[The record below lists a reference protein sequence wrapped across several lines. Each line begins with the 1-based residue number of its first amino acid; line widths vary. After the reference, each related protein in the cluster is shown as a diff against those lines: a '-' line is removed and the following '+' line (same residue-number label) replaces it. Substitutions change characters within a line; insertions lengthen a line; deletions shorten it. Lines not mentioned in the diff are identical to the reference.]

1 MNDYNDNNN
10 TLPENAGE
18 RRTFQKLSIIV
29 PCYNEEES
37 VPLFYAETMKQA
49 PFFSSKNVTLEFIFV
64 NDGSRDKTAQ
74 AIKSLREKDDR
85 VHMVSFSRNFGK
97 ESAIF
102 AGLEKADGDLVVLM
116 DADLQDPPAL
126 LPQMYT
132 HIAEE
137 GYDAVGSRRVTRS
150 GEPPVRSWFAR
161 RFYGLMRK
169 ISSTEIVD
177 GARDYRM
184 MTRKVVDAILAMKE
198 TGRFSKGIFGWVGY
212 KTKWL
217 EYENINRVAGE
228 TKWSFRKLFM
238 YSIDGIVAFSTAPLA
253 IPVIMGIMFW
263 LAAFVLLVILIVRAA
278 LGFNVLMLGLFALIA
293 FTGGAV
299 LLGVG
304 IVAVY
309 IAKLYLETKDRPKYL
324 VDEEF

>member
-1 MNDYNDNNN
+1 MNNFN
-10 TLPENAGE
+10 
-18 RRTFQKLSIIV
+18 KLSIIV

-37 VPLFYAETMKQA
+37 VPLFYEEAIKQDE
-49 PFFSSKNVTLEFIFV
+49 FFKEKNVEIEFIFV
-64 NDGSRDKTAQ
+64 NDGSRDKTVE
-74 AIKSLREKDDR
+74 AIKSLREKDER
-85 VHMVSFSRNFGK
+85 IHLISFSRNFGK
-97 ESAIF
+97 EAAII
-102 AGLEKADGDLVVLM
+102 AGFEKAKGDLVALM

-137 GYDAVGSRRVTRS
+137 GYDSVGSRRVTRT
-150 GEPPVRSWFAR
+150 GEPPIRSWFAR

-184 MTRKVVDAILAMKE
+184 MTRKVVDAILSMKE
-198 TGRFSKGIFGWVGY
+198 CNRFSKGIFGWVGY

-228 TKWSFRKLFM
+228 TKWSFWKLFL
-238 YSIDGIVAFSTAPLA
+238 YSLDGIMAFSTAPLA
-253 IPVIMGIMFW
+253 LPLIMGMLFCF
-263 LAAFVLLVILIVRAA
+263 AAFVLLVILIVRAA
-278 LGFNVLMLGLFALIA
+278 LGYNVLVLGLFSVISFSCGVILGCMGIA
-293 FTGGAV
+293 AMY
-299 LLGVG
+299 LG
-304 IVAVY
+304 
-309 IAKLYLETKDRPKYL
+309 KLYLESKDRPKYL